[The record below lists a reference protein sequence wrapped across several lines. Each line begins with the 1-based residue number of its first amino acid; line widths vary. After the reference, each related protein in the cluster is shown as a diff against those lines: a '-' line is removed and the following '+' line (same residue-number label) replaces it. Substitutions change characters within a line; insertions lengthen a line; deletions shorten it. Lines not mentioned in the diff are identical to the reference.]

1 MSTSQEFPF
10 LGLRDSKRTWRQGA
24 ENETRHYVN
33 HRLLRVQVM
42 AEQQTSRKSFTWL
55 ILGIAISGII
65 AVLAVPYA
73 IGQHGISG
81 LWIPAV
87 LLIPILLQA
96 AAAFKLKPVA
106 NPSR

>member
-1 MSTSQEFPF
+1 MT
-10 LGLRDSKRTWRQGA
+10 
-24 ENETRHYVN
+24 
-33 HRLLRVQVM
+33 
-42 AEQQTSRKSFTWL
+42 EQQTSQKSFIWL

-87 LLIPILLQA
+87 LLIPILVQA
-96 AAAFKLKPVA
+96 AAAFKLKHVA
-106 NPSR
+106 NPSQ